1 MRTPFKY
8 KAIFENEIIA
18 SSDLSRSDFDI
29 SKASLETLAPLVPKD
44 IDLEANIDLL
54 GVAFNA
60 AVANRFNKN
69 HDGIDTKTALAVSE
83 YFVHKPT
90 NIEHKKEKVVGHI
103 VSSGFSKFGTNE
115 MIEASELEDTFDPFN
130 IALAAVV
137 YKTVNRDFAA
147 LLERSSEEE
156 NDLSGA
162 VSASWE
168 IGFNEFV
175 IALGSKNLK
184 DAEIISDK
192 DQIEELKKY
201 LKAFDGDGKLDD
213 GTEVYRL
220 VTGSVYPLGIGF
232 TSNPA
237 AEVKGIYVEDE
248 NKKKEE
254 MAAEEAE
261 SIEVSQEDFLKK
273 LKNYKKNLS
282 QEEKTNVIF
291 NKRTTSIKHN
301 MKDIIEQLKE
311 TIEASTSDKFSEEAV
326 ANIVRV
332 VSDAIRDRSNEYV
345 VEKAEMEKQK
355 EEVAAAKSEAESKLL
370 KMEEDLAASQEKLS
384 TLEAEQKA
392 THALQLF
399 NSRMESLDSAYELSD
414 EDRKI
419 VANDLK
425 EVDASNA
432 DFESYQERMAIVY
445 KHKSK
450 EFLAD
455 QEKSFQEKVE
465 AEVQKKIS
473 EMGSSEVSEEKE
485 TIGEA
490 TEEVL
495 AGIEATTEEVP
506 SNNGESSEEQLTLRE
521 KFAQSFNKESVTIN
535 Y

>member
-355 EEVAAAKSEAESKLL
+355 E
-370 KMEEDLAASQEKLS
+370 DLAASQEKLS